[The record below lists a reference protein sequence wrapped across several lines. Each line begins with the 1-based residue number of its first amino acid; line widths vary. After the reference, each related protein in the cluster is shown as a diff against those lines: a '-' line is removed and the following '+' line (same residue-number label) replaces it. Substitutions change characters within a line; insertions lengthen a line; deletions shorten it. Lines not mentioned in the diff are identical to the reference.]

1 MTTLEESIALMDWL
15 REHREIGL
23 GCETDDGRYDH
34 LPEYCREEA
43 RDYSDWEQELRSAGP
58 VGERNYGLIRRAA
71 QKAWEEKHGEHW
83 TKGDT
88 ITRRTTE
95 LVQLSHLRERVRR

>member
-1 MTTLEESIALMDWL
+1 MTTLEESIALMDLL

-43 RDYSDWEQELRSAGP
+43 WDYSDWEQELRSAGP
-58 VGERNYGLIRRAA
+58 VGERNYELIRRAA
-71 QKAWEEKHGEHW
+71 QKAWAKKHGDHS

-95 LVQLSHLRERVRR
+95 LVQLSHSRERVRG

>member
-1 MTTLEESIALMDWL
+1 MTTLEESIVLMDWL
-15 REHREIGL
+15 REHREIGF
-23 GCETDDGRYDH
+23 GCETDDGRYGH
-34 LPEYCREEA
+34 LPEYRREEA
-43 RDYSDWEQELRSAGP
+43 RDYSDWEQELRSAEP

-83 TKGDT
+83 TNGDT
-88 ITRRTTE
+88 ITQRTTE